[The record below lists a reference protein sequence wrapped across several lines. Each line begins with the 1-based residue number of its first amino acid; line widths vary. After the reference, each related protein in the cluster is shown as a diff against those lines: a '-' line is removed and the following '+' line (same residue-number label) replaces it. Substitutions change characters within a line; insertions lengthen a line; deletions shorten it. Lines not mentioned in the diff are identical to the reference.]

1 MHLSSRLPSLGLMKL
16 CSHAGE
22 VVAYKVQQ
30 VQYYKFVW
38 GITNKIFFQYLCF
51 LSVSC
56 NMTSGYTRWCT
67 LTHLELTAVCF
78 SSNNMN
84 MLWLVPTHKMGQYM
98 YKAIFCRLSVTC
110 TYSSHCCCI
119 IKESSNG
126 LFLVLLVMIGIHGDN
141 WPPISLHYD
150 SAAPCLLCY
159 LW

>member
-1 MHLSSRLPSLGLMKL
+1 MFTCRWSSCVQGA
-16 CSHAGE
+16 AG
-22 VVAYKVQQ
+22 
-30 VQYYKFVW
+30 QYYKFVW